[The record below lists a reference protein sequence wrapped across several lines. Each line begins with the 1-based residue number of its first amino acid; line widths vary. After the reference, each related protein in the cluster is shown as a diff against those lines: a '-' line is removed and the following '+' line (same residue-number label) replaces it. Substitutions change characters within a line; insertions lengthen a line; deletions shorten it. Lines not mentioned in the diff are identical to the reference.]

1 VNKKID
7 KLHQSFLSQQ
17 TGDERAAVIVEA
29 IDKNLFD
36 FLEYMDNYPVPSSD
50 FLRIIIGL
58 KDQLE
63 EDSFTNLFVRV
74 CSKNGGDP
82 LVVTPIM
89 VEKAIRFLCDVE
101 TNQQA
106 AYGLL
111 RLVFI
116 N

>member
-1 VNKKID
+1 M
-7 KLHQSFLSQQ
+7 
-17 TGDERAAVIVEA
+17 EA

-74 CSKNGGDP
+74 CSKNGGDQI
-82 LVVTPIM
+82 VVTPVI
-89 VEKAIRFLCDVE
+89 VEKAIQFLCDVE
-101 TNQQA
+101 NNQ
-106 AYGLL
+106 
-111 RLVFI
+111 
-116 N
+116 